1 MHCLKR
7 SVRRV
12 FGIPNNSQ
20 YARSGE
26 GHKQA
31 AQAAMQLLTSPKR
44 EYPVPTCTSVDPFYE
59 PIQCNAG
66 KKNRI
71 VRWDSAGLMNSR
83 GS

>member
-66 KKNRI
+66 KK
-71 VRWDSAGLMNSR
+71 
-83 GS
+83 